1 MHQRPLNLEE
11 SHPGSQTPKMHIEVL
26 ELGTC
31 YVTSPNGPRLDPFA
45 DVGVAVHAGTN
56 DARPDPQLGKVCHL
70 GS

>member
-26 ELGTC
+26 ELGTW
-31 YVTSPNGPRLDPFA
+31 YVTCPNGPRLDLFA
-45 DVGVAVHAGTN
+45 VVGVAVHVGTN
-56 DARPDPQLGKVCHL
+56 DARSDPKLGKLCHL